1 MDETVRQLYMLPM
14 TVGHYC
20 PHKDAE
26 YYTTSA
32 VCEGWRAEQRSL
44 RGYMP
49 AKGSSTGALSAGTG

>member
-26 YYTTSA
+26 YYK
-32 VCEGWRAEQRSL
+32 RSL
-44 RGYMP
+44 RRVARRAEIPPGIY
-49 AKGSSTGALSAGTG
+49 ACEGFVYR